1 VIYTKF
7 INPGF
12 INEIVEQA
20 RIKMQAKNN
29 LTEDQ
34 IETALDYTRKFTTP
48 LWFAILGL
56 LASAFMSLILGLL
69 AAIFLKKVDPSA
81 PKSAL

>member
-1 VIYTKF
+1 VIFAKF

-48 LWFAILGL
+48 VWL
-56 LASAFMSLILGLL
+56 
-69 AAIFLKKVDPSA
+69 AIFGLFWVPLSC
-81 PKSAL
+81 PLFWVCSLLSS